1 MHHDDAIR
9 KNGYSKDLKFN
20 QPQVVLALMVTKE
33 GLPIGYELFS
43 GDTFDGHT
51 LIPSLKILRDKY
63 NVDNVVYVADS
74 GMFNNDNLKEL
85 EMLEEYNFNYIVG
98 ARIKNMQKNIK
109 EQILLYLFLLVLM
122 NMLQLIFYHYLK

>member
-1 MHHDDAIR
+1 MQQLYTLKVFEDIGDDAIR

-51 LIPSLKILRDKY
+51 PIPSLKILRDKY

-74 GMFNNDNLKEL
+74 
-85 EMLEEYNFNYIVG
+85 VC
-98 ARIKNMQKNIK
+98 
-109 EQILLYLFLLVLM
+109 
-122 NMLQLIFYHYLK
+122 LIMIT

>member
-1 MHHDDAIR
+1 MQQLYTFESFTEDIGDDAIR

-63 NVDNVVYVADS
+63 NVDNVVY
-74 GMFNNDNLKEL
+74 
-85 EMLEEYNFNYIVG
+85 IC
-98 ARIKNMQKNIK
+98 R
-109 EQILLYLFLLVLM
+109 
-122 NMLQLIFYHYLK
+122 